1 MRSIQLVDLQGLVT
15 VERSQRAVES
25 RCEKARG
32 WKFIPMVRRSRLR
45 RIFTFLLSN
54 FTGNQTWNGQKVTMS
69 LIPLSANLEKNISFL
84 ENHFCQSC
92 LWQSWNGKL
101 IWQSEID
108 YNAGFGDFFNLLTI
122 SSGSGQHRRSKL
134 QSPWICFHSENDWM
148 LSPDEPNGK
157 SRRQWQRW
165 EVFLQCN
172 PRPPGTAG

>member
-1 MRSIQLVDLQGLVT
+1 MRMANRPNVAFVFQTMHTATHLCVNRYYNHHHEHPILLLTWYPSKVALLATGLKGSYKNWFPGWDQSNWWICKDCST

-45 RIFTFLLSN
+45 RIFTFLLGN

-92 LWQSWNGKL
+92 LWQSWKWQINL
-101 IWQSEID
+101 AIW
-108 YNAGFGDFFNLLTI
+108 NWL
-122 SSGSGQHRRSKL
+122 
-134 QSPWICFHSENDWM
+134 
-148 LSPDEPNGK
+148 
-157 SRRQWQRW
+157 
-165 EVFLQCN
+165 
-172 PRPPGTAG
+172 